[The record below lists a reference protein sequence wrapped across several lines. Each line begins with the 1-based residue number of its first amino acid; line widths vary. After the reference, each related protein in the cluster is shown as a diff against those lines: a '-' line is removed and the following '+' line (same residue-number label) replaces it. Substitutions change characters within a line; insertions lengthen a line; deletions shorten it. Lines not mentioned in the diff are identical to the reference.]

1 MSSLYLA
8 QLAPSAYIS
17 NGAFFQAADELR
29 RIQWVAYRAKSLAL
43 SHYPELAS
51 SASTRQIWEK
61 EPLWQPL
68 REAAEKLLLAYDWGE
83 TFAALDLVIK
93 PIFDAVYTNEF
104 AHLAHANG
112 DELTAL
118 MLENSALDSKRSRDW
133 SLALAQYAIVGH
145 APNKELLLQ
154 WVEKWQ
160 PLALSAAQGL
170 LEIFAL
176 APSPQ
181 TPADALKRVEQT
193 YQEFLGSWSL

>member
-8 QLAPSAYIS
+8 QLAPSAYIA

-51 SASTRQIWEK
+51 SASTRQIWEE

-68 REAAEKLLLAYDWGE
+68 REAVEKLLVAYDWGE
-83 TFAALDLVIK
+83 TFAALNLVIK
-93 PIFDAVYTNEF
+93 PIFDIIHTNEF
-104 AHLAHANG
+104 AQLAHVNG

-118 MLENSALDSKRSRDW
+118 TQENFALDSQRCRDW
-133 SLALAQYAIVGH
+133 SLALAQYAIAGH

-154 WVEKWQ
+154 WVAKWK
-160 PLALSAAQGL
+160 PLALHAAQGL
-170 LEIFAL
+170 LEVFTL
-176 APSPQ
+176 APEPQ
-181 TPADALKRVEQT
+181 TPEDIMKRVEET
-193 YQEFLGSWSL
+193 YSEFFGSWSL